1 VYLILRWGLTDCETL
16 ELVGRSRHRSSPGV
30 AKFLT
35 TWTARFASAAAGPG
49 RTTLAHHATR
59 TIPRNGTAKRRS
71 PEMYSC
77 FSTSVSQQTIARSVQ
92 FPVPQKM

>member
-1 VYLILRWGLTDCETL
+1 MVQTNT
-16 ELVGRSRHRSSPGV
+16 GRV
-30 AKFLT
+30 VVEAKNVVSGHDKT
-35 TWTARFASAAAGPG
+35 VPMKP
-49 RTTLAHHATR
+49 AHHTTR